1 MKLAKYLKPYWLFA
15 LISPLMMMA
24 EVAADLCLPYLMS
37 FIVDYGIADDGN
49 VYTAKMQKLIDTVA
63 ENGGG
68 VVVVPAGT
76 YLTGALFFKQGVNL
90 LYFRVN

>member
-37 FIVDYGIADDGN
+37 FIVDYGIADDGLIKIHESPLASGIMDTLFGVGDYTRMN
-49 VYTAKMQKLIDTVA
+49 VI
-63 ENGGG
+63 
-68 VVVVPAGT
+68 
-76 YLTGALFFKQGVNL
+76 LTFGALMHVALVLDEN
-90 LYFRVN
+90 